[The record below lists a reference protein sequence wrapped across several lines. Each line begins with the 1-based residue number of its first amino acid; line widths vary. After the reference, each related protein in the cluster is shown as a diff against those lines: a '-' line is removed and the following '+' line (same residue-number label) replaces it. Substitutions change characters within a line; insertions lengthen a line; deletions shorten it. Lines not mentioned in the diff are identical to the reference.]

1 MPTKTELLTVGLGT
15 LAVAGGIYWLVTR
28 EVEAEEPEVP
38 EEVGGTAEFVVTI
51 G

>member
-1 MPTKTELLTVGLGT
+1 MEKAELLTLGAGT
-15 LAVAGGIYWLVTR
+15 LLLAGGAYWLVTR

-38 EEVGGTAEFVVTI
+38 EEAGGTAEFIVTI